1 MQLTVENLEA
11 GVRCLHLSG
20 RLDLK
25 GTQEI
30 DAQFAAEAGAQK
42 ASVLVDFSKVDYIAS
57 VGIRLLLSNAKTLAP
72 SGAKLVILK
81 PQKMVEDVLRM
92 AGLDEVLAIEHDPA
106 AARALLAGSANT

>member
-1 MQLTVENLEA
+1 MQLTVENLDA

-25 GTQEI
+25 GTQEVE
-30 DAQFAAEAGAQK
+30 ARFAAEAGAQK
-42 ASVLVDFSKVDYIAS
+42 TSVLVDFSKVDYIAS
-57 VGIRLLLSNAKTLAP
+57 VGIRLLLSNAKVLAA

-92 AGLDEVLAIEHDPA
+92 AGLDELLAIEHDPA
-106 AARALLAGSANT
+106 AARALLAGSANP